1 MRIVWFRNDLR
12 TTDHEALSAAAEA
25 GPCVGVFLWAASQ
38 WQTHDVGAPRLAFLR
53 RTLAQLEQA
62 LAALN
67 IPFIIARADRFS
79 DAPRVLLRI
88 ASALQAS
95 HIHASEE
102 FPLNERIRDS
112 KVRNACREA
121 NLELVLHNGGAL
133 MPPGSVVKDDGE
145 PYSVFTPFKKRW
157 AAQLDAAARTPISMP
172 EPAATA
178 VAVPDI
184 HQVAVRTRECL
195 DCESTFDGIDA
206 GLMAGHWPGGE
217 GEADRRLR
225 AFNKQRLGDYDDA
238 RDLPA
243 VDGTSA
249 LSPYLSIGAIS
260 ARTCLAAALKVNGD
274 RLFSGNPGA
283 STWISELVWR
293 DFYRHVVIHYPHVNK
308 HRAFKE
314 DTDALPWRRDQAEL
328 TAWQEG
334 QTGYPL
340 VDAAMRQLNETGWM
354 HNRLRMVAAMF
365 LSKHLL
371 MDWRLGERYFMQ
383 RLVDGDFAA
392 NNGGWQWSASTGTD
406 AAPYFRIFNPTS
418 QAERYDP
425 DGTFVLAQVPELK
438 ALATHLEGRR
448 RKHFFEPW
456 TAPAPAPGYPA
467 PIVDH
472 RFARE
477 RALAAFKRS

>member
-12 TTDHEALSAAAEA
+12 TADHEALSAAVQA
-25 GPCVGVFLWAASQ
+25 GPCVGVFLWAETQ
-38 WQTHDVGAPRLAFLR
+38 WQAHDVGAPRLAFLR
-53 RTLAQLEQA
+53 RTLAQLQRD

-67 IPFIIARADRFS
+67 IPLIIARADRFA
-79 DAPRVLLRI
+79 DAPRVMMRI
-88 ASALQAS
+88 ASAVDAS

-112 KVRNACREA
+112 KVGKACRDA
-121 NLELVLHNGGAL
+121 NVQFVLHDGGAL
-133 MPPGSVVKDDGE
+133 MAPGSVVKDNGE

-157 AAQLDAAARTPISMP
+157 AAQLGAAARTPIAI
-172 EPAATA
+172 PAPA
-178 VAVPDI
+178 VAAPPVPQI
-184 HQVAVRTRECL
+184 HQVAVRTDECL
-195 DCESTFDGIDA
+195 DCEKPFEGIDA
-206 GLMAGHWPGGE
+206 GLMASHWPGGE
-217 GEADRRLR
+217 GEAGQRLR
-225 AFNKQRLGDYDDA
+225 AFSRQRLGDYDEI

-260 ARTCLAAALKVNGD
+260 ARSCLAAALKTNGD
-274 RLFSGNPGA
+274 RLFGGNPGA

-314 DTDALPWRRDQAEL
+314 DTDALPWRHDKGEL
-328 TAWQEG
+328 AAWQEG

-340 VDAAMRQLNETGWM
+340 VDAAMRQLNDTGWM

-371 MDWRLGERYFMQ
+371 MDWRLGERYFME

-418 QAERYDP
+418 QAERYDA
-425 DGTFVLAQVPELK
+425 DGAFVLAHVPELK
-438 ALATHLEGRR
+438 PLATHLEGRR

-456 TAPAPAPGYPA
+456 TAPQPAPDYPA

-472 RFARE
+472 KFARE
-477 RALAAFKRS
+477 RALAAFKSP